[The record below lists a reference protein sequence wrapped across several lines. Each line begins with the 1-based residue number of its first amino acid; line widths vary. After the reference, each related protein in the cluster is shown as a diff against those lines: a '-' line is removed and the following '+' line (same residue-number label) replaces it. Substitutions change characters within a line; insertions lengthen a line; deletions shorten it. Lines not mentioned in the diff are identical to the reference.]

1 MDDDEDENKHKDED
15 IQDAANIRE
24 WRWRVVFFKAEAD
37 NPTPLYCRKTR
48 FDSIPEFL
56 DWYASW
62 LDHLD
67 ARALLSLRRHAVACE
82 TDCESDCEDH

>member
-1 MDDDEDENKHKDED
+1 
-15 IQDAANIRE
+15 
-24 WRWRVVFFKAEAD
+24 VVIFQAEINNPSILYGRKA
-37 NPTPLYCRKTR
+37 R

-67 ARALLSLRRHAVACE
+67 AQELLSLRRHAEGCE
-82 TDCESDCEDH
+82 TDCESDCEDHC